1 MDSATRREIR
11 ERFLVTDTANVADV
25 LDALG
30 LREQALDTRFRP
42 LSGTRVAGWAFTLLG
57 SDVDVPPGKDALKFE
72 ACSQVGP
79 DEVTVWAGSESG
91 ACFLGELIAVG
102 LTERG
107 CVGAIVHGGT
117 RDLRWLDQHG
127 FPVFGTYRSPLQ
139 SAGRWSVRAYQVD
152 VRLPGAT
159 GGEVVV
165 SPGDFVLGDED
176 GCIVV
181 PSGVVEEV
189 LVETERLTRHEIGIR
204 EALASGM
211 SLAECL
217 ATYGKV

>member
-1 MDSATRREIR
+1 M
-11 ERFLVTDTANVADV
+11 VTDTANVADV
-25 LDALG
+25 LDAMG
-30 LREQALDTRFRP
+30 LPNQALSTRFRP
-42 LSGTRVAGWAFTLLG
+42 LSGTRIGGWVFTLHG
-57 SDVDVPPGKDALKFE
+57 SDVDVRPGKDALKFE
-72 ACSQVGP
+72 ALSHVGP

-102 LTERG
+102 LAERG
-107 CVGAIVHGGT
+107 CVGALVHGGT
-117 RDLRWLDQHG
+117 RDLRWLDRHR

-159 GGEVVV
+159 GEEVVV

-176 GCIVV
+176 GCVVV
-181 PSGVVEEV
+181 PAAAVEHV
-189 LVETERLTRHEIGIR
+189 LVETERLTRHEIDIR
-204 EALASGM
+204 RALADGM

-217 ATYGKV
+217 ETYGKV